1 VTARLFHLPPTPHDR
16 HLRRANALAGVR
28 PLFELDPA
36 DDEPIVRCPV
46 CGGGDHCGPCPH
58 GTAPRLANLP

>member
-28 PLFELDPA
+28 PLFDQGLV
-36 DDEPIVRCPV
+36 DDIAYCDRCPV
-46 CGGGDHCGPCPH
+46 CAGQHDGPCPH
-58 GTAPRLANLP
+58 GTAPRLDTP